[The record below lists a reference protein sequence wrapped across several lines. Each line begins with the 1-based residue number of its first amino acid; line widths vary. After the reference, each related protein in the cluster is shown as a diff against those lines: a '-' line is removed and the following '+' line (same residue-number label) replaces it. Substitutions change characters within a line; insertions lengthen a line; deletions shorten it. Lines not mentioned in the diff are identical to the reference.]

1 MIQKIHFGKRIAAH
15 RKALSLS
22 QADLAQRLG
31 VTAQAVSKWETGS
44 ALPDVELL
52 LALSHLYGVS
62 INELLEDRDMIRDLS
77 AVEYTLRDGV
87 AVFPSA
93 REHSPDWAAAMVREG
108 WVSRNWAEARADAR
122 PLEDTV
128 AQRVAEKGG
137 LILELGAGPG
147 GGFVP
152 HILFRNPDAA
162 IVLSDLSPTVVREWR
177 SFLDRELDSPN
188 LSFAAFDYCRIP
200 FRDNSFDFV
209 TDRGGIANAI
219 GPGGGPGDKAA
230 ALREACRV
238 LKPGGVLATYTGFV
252 TREDLAAL
260 PPHAAQVLRDQ
271 RPDVFQDLYEETVL
285 AGFSQIDSLVCGH
298 WDTDG
303 DDSDVA
309 ELACSLGVNLRF
321 TGYLRFCVK

>member
-1 MIQKIHFGKRIAAH
+1 MIHKIHFGKRLAAH
-15 RKALSLS
+15 RRALSLS

-62 INELLEDRDMIRDLS
+62 INELLEDRNMIRDL
-77 AVEYTLRDGV
+77 AVGEYAIRDGV

-93 REHSPDWAAAMVREG
+93 REHFPNWAAAMVRES
-108 WVSRNWAEARADAR
+108 WVPRNWAEAGTD
-122 PLEDTV
+122 PGSPENTV
-128 AQRVAEKGG
+128 AQRVAGTGG

-152 HILFRNPDAA
+152 HILARDSDAA
-162 IVLSDLSPTVVREWR
+162 IVLSDLSPTVVREWKL
-177 SFLDRELDSPN
+177 FLDKELGSPN

-219 GPGGGPGDKAA
+219 GPDGRPGDKAA

-238 LKPGGVLATYTGFV
+238 LKPGGTLATCTGFV
-252 TREDLAAL
+252 TRETLAAL
-260 PPHAAQVLRDQ
+260 PPKAAQVLRD
-271 RPDVFQDLYEETVL
+271 RHPDIFQDLYEETVL

-303 DDSDVA
+303 DDSGAAD
-309 ELACSLGVNLRF
+309 LAQRLGVNLRF